1 MKRARD
7 ESSRPTG
14 ANNWAEDSNSGFL
27 NVAENAGYLGI
38 KTSTVYSLVEAK
50 QIPHYRIGRQIRF
63 KKSDIDEWMEKQK
76 EEVVDVRAEA
86 KKIFTPIKKKA
97 DLDVD
102 RIVKKAIEGV
112 EEKQYTSFN
121 GKSDH
126 KGLGKEV
133 EYGSL

>member
-1 MKRARD
+1 MKKARD
-7 ESSRPTG
+7 ESSRATSTS
-14 ANNWAEDSNSGFL
+14 NLEDSNSGFL

-63 KKSDIDEWMEKQK
+63 KKSDIDEWMEKRK
-76 EEVVDVRAEA
+76 EEVVDIRAEA

-97 DLDVD
+97 DLD
-102 RIVKKAIEGV
+102 INTIIKKTV
-112 EEKQYTSFN
+112 EEAKGKRYTSPQEKP
-121 GKSDH
+121 GRI

-133 EYGSL
+133 EDGII